1 MQSYLCTCTL
11 DAPLLLYTIFL
22 WCVDAFC
29 ESVEQDAS
37 ERAERRLE
45 REKKGREL
53 KGAGNAAFR
62 SGQFDT
68 AVERYSSA
76 IERTPWDATLYTNRA
91 QVCVCGCGCMCV

>member
-1 MQSYLCTCTL
+1 M
-11 DAPLLLYTIFL
+11 
-22 WCVDAFC
+22 
-29 ESVEQDAS
+29 EQDAS

-68 AVERYSSA
+68 AVERYTAA
-76 IERTPWDATLYTNRA
+76 IESTPWDASLYTNRA
-91 QVCVCGCGCMCV
+91 QVCVHVCVTVWGCCALCYFSCIHAMANN

>member
-1 MQSYLCTCTL
+1 M
-11 DAPLLLYTIFL
+11 
-22 WCVDAFC
+22 
-29 ESVEQDAS
+29 EQDAS

-68 AVERYSSA
+68 AVERYTAA
-76 IERTPWDATLYTNRA
+76 IESTPWDASLHTNRA
-91 QVCVCGCGCMCV
+91 QVCICVCVTGVCVLHEVYFLL